1 MMRTIRVT
9 VVAVFLVMLVGVAA
23 AADYW
28 PLTPG
33 TTFTYQWSDG
43 PLNVEILQNSN
54 PAWFSRSYT
63 SAECAGSGT
72 YRLND
77 DGDVLWGGS
86 VWSCKSWVDPDFFTL
101 TPPVLFLDLPLTVG
115 KQWQSQTT
123 VDYGYGSFAATLH
136 CSVTGTETVT
146 TPAGDFE
153 TMVMQM
159 ITFDGPWFL
168 RQWTYKLHRQLGP
181 VIDEGGELV
190 AWTGVVSSD
199 ESTWGEVKALYAR

>member
-1 MMRTIRVT
+1 M
-9 VVAVFLVMLVGVAA
+9 
-23 AADYW
+23 
-28 PLTPG
+28 
-33 TTFTYQWSDG
+33 
-43 PLNVEILQNSN
+43 
-54 PAWFSRSYT
+54 
-63 SAECAGSGT
+63 
-72 YRLND
+72 
-77 DGDVLWGGS
+77 
-86 VWSCKSWVDPDFFTL
+86 CKSWVDPDFFTL